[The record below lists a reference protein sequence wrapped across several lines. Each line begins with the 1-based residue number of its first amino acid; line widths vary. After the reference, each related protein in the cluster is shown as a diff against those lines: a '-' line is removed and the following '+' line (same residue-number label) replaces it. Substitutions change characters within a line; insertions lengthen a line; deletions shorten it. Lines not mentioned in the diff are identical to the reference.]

1 MSNSSGTGNA
11 AVRRAGKVAVIN
23 QTAVID
29 QMAVINQ
36 MVVVNKTAVINKT
49 AAITQMRPRAA
60 SLPLPSCRAKAGRRA
75 TALNARRT
83 RLVTEKEHNVP
94 KEELLE
100 FEGLVTE
107 ILPDARYRVQLD
119 NGHLLIAYTAG
130 RMKKNRIK
138 TLAGD
143 RVTVEVSPYDLEKG
157 RLIFR
162 HKSERAGASH
172 PPPQRHQ
179 FRRR

>member
-1 MSNSSGTGNA
+1 M
-11 AVRRAGKVAVIN
+11 IN

-29 QMAVINQ
+29 QTAVINQ
-36 MVVVNKTAVINKT
+36 TAVVYKTAVVNKTAVINKM

-107 ILPDARYRVQLD
+107 ILPDARYRIQLD
-119 NGHLLIAYTAG
+119 NGP
-130 RMKKNRIK
+130 
-138 TLAGD
+138 
-143 RVTVEVSPYDLEKG
+143 EE
-157 RLIFR
+157 
-162 HKSERAGASH
+162 
-172 PPPQRHQ
+172 
-179 FRRR
+179 

>member
-1 MSNSSGTGNA
+1 MAETA
-11 AVRRAGKVAVIN
+11 A
-23 QTAVID
+23 TD
-29 QMAVINQ
+29 
-36 MVVVNKTAVINKT
+36 T
-49 AAITQMRPRAA
+49 AAIRYRAFLSYSHRDKAWGKWLHAA
-60 SLPLPSCRAKAGRRA
+60 SLPSPSCRAKAGRRV

>member
-1 MSNSSGTGNA
+1 VINQP
-11 AVRRAGKVAVIN
+11 AVIN
-23 QTAVID
+23 QT
-29 QMAVINQ
+29 
-36 MVVVNKTAVINKT
+36 
-49 AAITQMRPRAA
+49 RPRTA

-100 FEGLVTE
+100 FEGLVIE

>member
-1 MSNSSGTGNA
+1 LLA
-11 AVRRAGKVAVIN
+11 AHRIGQVI
-23 QTAVID
+23 QKDHKLT
-29 QMAVINQ
+29 
-36 MVVVNKTAVINKT
+36 
-49 AAITQMRPRAA
+49 
-60 SLPLPSCRAKAGRRA
+60 
-75 TALNARRT
+75 
-83 RLVTEKEHNVP
+83 

-107 ILPDARYRVQLD
+107 ILPDARYRVRLD
-119 NGHLLIAYTAG
+119 NGHTLVAYTAG

-162 HKSERAGASH
+162 HRDERAGVVSRA
-172 PPPQRHQ
+172 PQRNQ